1 MVTATLRLLDKE
13 VMAQKAPISK
23 CLMCT
28 NGFLTKPIDPPD
40 GWRTRHSTSI
50 VGDHRPR
57 CITSR
62 ATPESFKAHF
72 GDSVRTLRESFR
84 IYEISFSIYIFS
96 PGVEKGLEGS
106 FFGMNFRDY
115 G

>member
-1 MVTATLRLLDKE
+1 
-13 VMAQKAPISK
+13 
-23 CLMCT
+23 MCT

-72 GDSVRTLRESFR
+72 GDSVLFGKVLESMKSLLAFT
-84 IYEISFSIYIFS
+84 FFS

-106 FFGMNFRDY
+106 FLG
-115 G
+115 